1 MLVARKGIHARRND
15 EVPKANA
22 SQNERPAK
30 QSACTSLSAFQKVG
44 MCSTRSRLERCQLTE
59 TINNAGRN
67 LKIPAILTFTFFM
80 PIFYENQKKQKR
92 REKMIAVVGIGPGN
106 LEQMTNEAEAA
117 ISNADLVV
125 GYGKYVELVRRH
137 FPQKNFFETGMM
149 KEKER
154 CLHALKEAESKN
166 VALVCS
172 GDSCVYGMA
181 SLVMELAEGF
191 PQVEIEIIPGVTA
204 ALSGGAI
211 LGSPLTAD
219 FLVLSLSD
227 HLMPKEKI
235 EKRLRASSLGDLSVA
250 IYNPMSRTRPDALK
264 NACKIL
270 LEDRDGGTVCG
281 YVRNIGRENTEYGI
295 CTLAEMQNAKLDMF
309 CTVFIGNSETKTIEI
324 NGRKYMLNPRGY
336 KID

>member
-1 MLVARKGIHARRND
+1 MLVARKGINARRND

-22 SQNERPAK
+22 SQNESPAK

-59 TINNAGRN
+59 TIKNTGRN
-67 LKIPAILTFTFFM
+67 LKIPAILTLTFFM

-92 REKMIAVVGIGPGN
+92 REKMTI
-106 LEQMTNEAEAA
+106 EAEAA
-117 ISNADLVV
+117 VSNADLIV

-154 CLHALKEAESKN
+154 CLHALEEAVSKN

-181 SLVMELAEGF
+181 SLVMELAAEF
-191 PQVEIEIIPGVTA
+191 PKVEIEILPGVTA

-235 EKRLRASSLGDLSVA
+235 EKRLKASSLGDLCVA
-250 IYNPMSRTRPDALK
+250 IYNPMSRTRPNSLK
-264 NACKIL
+264 NACEIL
-270 LEDRDGGTVCG
+270 LEDRPGGTVCG

-295 CTLAEMQNAKLDMF
+295 CTLEEMQNAELDMF

-336 KID
+336 RIG